1 VVGTLR
7 KALRRHFPWH
17 TGCFVRLIMKA
28 TELLTQQHREVSLL
42 FKAIEEAEDKQEK
55 KRLFLE
61 LASNL
66 VAHDGIERDIFYPA
80 CEDAMGMNDLLGEA
94 LVEHGVIEFGVYQA
108 DQAIGED
115 DFDFKCKVLSEL
127 VEHHVE
133 EEEKEFFPKVEK
145 ALGEDSL
152 ELLGEEMEEAFEDA
166 KLQDFHAPLHSNLQE
181 VFAGAIKTTPA
192 DEKPTVKKAKPA
204 SGKRKARSA

>member
-1 VVGTLR
+1 
-7 KALRRHFPWH
+7 
-17 TGCFVRLIMKA
+17 MKA
-28 TELLTQQHREVSLL
+28 TELLIQQHREVKRL
-42 FKAIEEAEDKQEK
+42 FKAIESSKDDSEK
-55 KRLFLE
+55 KELFLE

-80 CEDAMGMNDLLGEA
+80 CEEAMGMTDLLGEA

-108 DQAIGED
+108 NQALGQD

-133 EEEKEFFPKVEK
+133 EEEEEFFPKVEK

-152 ELLGEEMEEAFEDA
+152 NLLGDEMEDAFEEA
-166 KLQDFHAPLHSNLQE
+166 RGEDFRAPLFSNLQE
-181 VFAGAIKTTPA
+181 VFAGALKTTPA
-192 DEKPTVKKAKPA
+192 DEAEEKTEIKRTKASA
-204 SGKRKARSA
+204 TKRKAR